1 MSFFGCDADVM
12 VGPVCRRNFP
22 LKMLNVGRATALEF
36 SVGGVPA
43 EVASLQFHVGRPGN
57 DTFSVVVASR
67 RRNGVWNV
75 YASGL
80 YFPEVGTVNYHL
92 TGRDGKGNAVWLGG
106 GVVNVLQSA
115 INTSE
120 TDVPVVPDDTYV
132 RNPATGLWHKLSIAF
147 EDGGFLPII
156 SNEGITR

>member
-22 LKMLNVGRATALEF
+22 LQALNVGRASALEF

-43 EVASLQFHVGRPGN
+43 EVASLQFHVGRSGN
-57 DTFSVVVASR
+57 DTYSVVVASR
-67 RRNGVWNV
+67 RRNGMWNV

-80 YFPEVGTVNYHL
+80 YFPEVGSVNYHL
-92 TGRDGKGNAVWLGG
+92 TGRDGRGNSVWLGSG
-106 GVVNVLQSA
+106 IVNVLQSA
-115 INTSE
+115 INITDE
-120 TDVPVVPDDTYV
+120 DVPAVPEDTYL
-132 RNPATGLWHKLSIAF
+132 RNPATGKWHKLTVAF
-147 EDGGFLPII
+147 EDGALLPII

>member
-1 MSFFGCDADVM
+1 MSWFGVEPDVI

-22 LKMLNVGRATALEF
+22 LKMLNVGRATSLDF

-43 EVASLQFHVGRPGN
+43 EVANLQFHVGRPGN
-57 DTFSVVVASR
+57 DTYSVAVASR
-67 RRNGVWNV
+67 RRNGLWDV

-92 TGRDGKGNAVWLGG
+92 TGLDGKGNAVWLGS

-115 INTSE
+115 INMSE
-120 TDVPVVPDDTYV
+120 ADVPAVPEDTYI
-132 RNPATGLWHKLSIAF
+132 RNPATGLWHKLTIVF